1 MSIYLVVNSTIDNPE
16 LLDEYVRDA
25 GATLGIVPVKVLAVD
40 TETKAIEGEAAGPRT
55 VILEFESED
64 DFRTWYD
71 SPQYRAI
78 IDRAFFPYRESELPV
93 VHDRVR
99 SPRQRALRRAA
110 RRRVRRCVGA
120 GHDPNAV
127 RSLPPVARRR
137 SARTRGTTFPWG
149 LCP

>member
-40 TETKAIEGEAAGPRT
+40 TETKAIEGQAAGPRT

-78 IDRAFFPYRESELPV
+78 IDKRLSSTTGFGLL
-93 VHDRVR
+93 VR
-99 SPRQRALRRAA
+99 
-110 RRRVRRCVGA
+110 
-120 GHDPNAV
+120 
-127 RSLPPVARRR
+127 
-137 SARTRGTTFPWG
+137 G
-149 LCP
+149 L